1 MENKSHALIAGLFT
15 IVLVAAAILL
25 SMWFNR
31 DRVVRVPYEIATTLS
46 VPGLNPQAAVRYRG
60 LNVGKVDEI
69 IFDPQVPGQILV
81 HISIN
86 PDTPITRS
94 TFAMLGYQG
103 VTGIA
108 YVQLDDD
115 GKQPVRMSSS
125 SERMARIPLRPSVF
139 DALQT
144 KGMAILAEAEQLTK
158 RVNALMAPENQ
169 KAMLGA
175 FDNISRAA
183 IAFEAIPRQMQP
195 TLAKLPALTASSERA
210 LASITALS
218 QDVSRLSSNLNA
230 LTTGLQAQDGPIA
243 RMSDAAERLGSI
255 AGSVEYDTLPRFNAL
270 TSDARSS
277 LRTLDR
283 TMENFNRRPQSV
295 LFGASPMIPGP
306 GESGFVAPAGAPSK

>member
-1 MENKSHALIAGLFT
+1 
-15 IVLVAAAILL
+15 
-25 SMWFNR
+25 
-31 DRVVRVPYEIATTLS
+31 
-46 VPGLNPQAAVRYRG
+46 
-60 LNVGKVDEI
+60 
-69 IFDPQVPGQILV
+69 
-81 HISIN
+81 
-86 PDTPITRS
+86 
-94 TFAMLGYQG
+94 
-103 VTGIA
+103 
-108 YVQLDDD
+108 
-115 GKQPVRMSSS
+115 
-125 SERMARIPLRPSVF
+125 
-139 DALQT
+139 
-144 KGMAILAEAEQLTK
+144 
-158 RVNALMAPENQ
+158 MAPENQ

-218 QDVSRLSSNLNA
+218 QDVSRLSGNLNA

-270 TSDARSS
+270 TNDARSS

-283 TMENFNRRPQSV
+283 TLENFNRQPQSV
-295 LFGASPMIPGP
+295 LFGAPPAIPGP